1 MKRFLCLLV
10 TLLLVG
16 SFGLAEAIDLSS
28 MTDEELLALKEQVN
42 QAVSDR
48 GLIKEFQL
56 TSGIYIGG
64 VDIKPGRYTLIATDA
79 NDMVSI
85 GLGVDTDALDS
96 DKGILFMDTEY
107 FHEGDEPKT
116 YSLSIAE
123 GNVLVI
129 KAKGSM
135 TIEKAEIIG

>member
-1 MKRFLCLLV
+1 MKKILCLLV
-10 TLLLVG
+10 ALLLVG
-16 SFGLAEAIDLSS
+16 SLGLAEALDLSS

-42 QAVSDR
+42 QAISDR
-48 GLIKEFQL
+48 GLVKEFQL
-56 TSGIYIGG
+56 TAGIYIGG
-64 VDIKPGRYTLIATDA
+64 VDIKPGRYTLTATDV

-96 DKGILFMDTEY
+96 DKGVLFMDTEY

-129 KAKGSM
+129 KTKGSM
-135 TIEKAEIIG
+135 TIEKAEVIG

>member
-1 MKRFLCLLV
+1 MKKILCLLV
-10 TLLLVG
+10 ALLLIG
-16 SFGLAEAIDLSS
+16 SLGLAEAIDLSS

-42 QAVSDR
+42 QAISDR
-48 GLIKEFQL
+48 GLVKEFQL
-56 TSGIYIGG
+56 TAGIYIGG
-64 VDIKPGRYTLIATDA
+64 IDIKPGRYTLTATDA

-96 DKGILFMDTEY
+96 DKGVLFMDTEY
-107 FHEGDEPKT
+107 FHEGDEPKI

-129 KAKGSM
+129 KTKGSM
-135 TIEKAEIIG
+135 TIEKAEVIG

>member
-1 MKRFLCLLV
+1 MKKILCLLV
-10 TLLLVG
+10 ALLLVG
-16 SFGLAEAIDLSS
+16 SLGLAEAIDFSS

-42 QAVSDR
+42 QAISDR

-56 TSGIYIGG
+56 TAGIYIGG
-64 VDIKPGRYTLIATDA
+64 VDIKPGRYTLTATDA

-96 DKGILFMDTEY
+96 DKGVLFMDTEY

-129 KAKGSM
+129 KTKGSM
-135 TIEKAEIIG
+135 TIGKAEVIG